1 MTNKRRKTMKKNS
14 ILMFA
19 VLIVLTLAA
28 NSVSAQITISIPKIP
43 KIPKIKKDKPKAPQ
57 TESPTTTDNNQT
69 NDSQTNNNQS
79 DNQSQDNQT
88 EEDSEPQKE
97 ADKCETDAIA
107 GLFADEIAKMIED
120 IDGYTPGR
128 DWFYSGSPTRNY
140 LLIAISPSER
150 KGFKEGFIS
159 DCPKIV
165 SGLEKLSV
173 LAAKKLPTYKADL
186 NDYTVRNAA
195 EEKIMRTI
203 FKNIANY
210 QIYSV
215 GLIERNWLIAKND
228 YGLPTTR
235 YKHGAF
241 YLKDKTVDHPYCY
254 LTYVNIKQDYA
265 GGGTYGASYATY
277 IRDELVGCP
286 AGK

>member
-1 MTNKRRKTMKKNS
+1 MKKNS

-19 VLIVLTLAA
+19 FLIVLAFGA
-28 NSVSAQITISIPKIP
+28 NSAPAQITITIPKIP
-43 KIPKIKKDKPKAPQ
+43 KIPKIKKDKPAPQ
-57 TESPTTTDNNQT
+57 TESPTTTENNQT
-69 NDSQTNNNQS
+69 NDGQTN
-79 DNQSQDNQT
+79 DNQSQVNQT
-88 EEDSEPQKE
+88 EEDSKPEKEP
-97 ADKCETDAIA
+97 DRCETDGVA
-107 GLFADEIAKMIED
+107 GLFTDEIAKMIQD
-120 IDGYTPGR
+120 IEEYTPGR
-128 DWFYSGSPTRNY
+128 DWFYSGSPTRDY

-173 LAAKKLPTYKADL
+173 LAAKKLPTYKSDL

-195 EEKIMRTI
+195 EEKIMRSV

-210 QIYSV
+210 QIFSV

-254 LTYVNIKQDYA
+254 LTYVNVKQDYA
-265 GGGTYGASYATY
+265 GGGTYGATYATY

-286 AGK
+286 AGTK